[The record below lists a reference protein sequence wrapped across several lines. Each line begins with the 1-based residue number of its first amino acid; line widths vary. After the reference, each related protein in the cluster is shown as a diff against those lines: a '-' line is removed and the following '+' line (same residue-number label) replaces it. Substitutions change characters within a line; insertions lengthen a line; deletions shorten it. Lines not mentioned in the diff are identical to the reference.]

1 MRNVRN
7 VRIQGIITEKKE
19 ALIMGM
25 GAKNASKRK
34 PMQFI
39 ASVYYMLPP
48 QHIRHREGLS
58 ELLYH
63 DHSKLHRHYPSN
75 QSKDLQHE

>member
-7 VRIQGIITEKKE
+7 VRIQGIRTEKKE

-34 PMQFI
+34 PMQ
-39 ASVYYMLPP
+39 
-48 QHIRHREGLS
+48 
-58 ELLYH
+58 
-63 DHSKLHRHYPSN
+63 
-75 QSKDLQHE
+75 